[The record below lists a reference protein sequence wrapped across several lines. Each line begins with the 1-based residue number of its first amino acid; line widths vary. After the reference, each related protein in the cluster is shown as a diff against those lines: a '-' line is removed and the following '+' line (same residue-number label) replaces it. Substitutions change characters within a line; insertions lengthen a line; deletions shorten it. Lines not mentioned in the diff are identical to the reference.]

1 MTQNIPFL
9 KQKLVLVGLAAG
21 IALFALCL
29 PRSFREMG
37 SASWPA
43 TTGTIMVT
51 NLVHVH
57 ATHNDGY
64 LPGVQYMYKV
74 HGRTYVGTRIDFH
87 TQDSVHAKE
96 TAESWLYKY
105 PPGRSVRV
113 YYDPMDPRITILEPG
128 IKPEQRWLFYLGM
141 AYIIGLS
148 VAFVVV
154 ARDLR
159 RKGIQ
164 AKRIQSRPMVKVE

>member
-1 MTQNIPFL
+1 MKDIPFIRH
-9 KQKLVLVGLAAG
+9 KLLLLGLAAG

-43 TTGTIMVT
+43 TTGTIIKT
-51 NLVHVH
+51 NLVH
-57 ATHNDGY
+57 ASGRHNDGY
-64 LPGVQYMYKV
+64 VPGLQYKYEV
-74 HGRTYVGTRIDFH
+74 DGRIYVGTRIDFH

-105 PPGRSVRV
+105 PRGSTVRV
-113 YYDPMDPRITILEPG
+113 YYDPKNPNITILEPG
-128 IKPEQRWLFYLGM
+128 IKPEQRWLFYPGL
-141 AYIIGLS
+141 AYIIGMS
-148 VAFVVV
+148 MAFVAV

-159 RKGIQ
+159 RKGVL
-164 AKRIQSRPMVKVE
+164 AKRVQSRPMVKVR